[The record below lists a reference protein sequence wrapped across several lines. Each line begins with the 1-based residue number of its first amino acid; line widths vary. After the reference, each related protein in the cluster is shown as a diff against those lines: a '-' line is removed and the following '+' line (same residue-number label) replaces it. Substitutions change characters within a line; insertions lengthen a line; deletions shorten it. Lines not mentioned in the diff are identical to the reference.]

1 MKKIKTF
8 SNFVNEAEEEDDK
21 SALQKE
27 YAKYFMKILKKYDVE
42 TPAELDEDKK
52 KKFFDEIK
60 SGWEKGTGEKE

>member
-1 MKKIKTF
+1 MMKIKTF
-8 SNFVNEAEEEDDK
+8 SNFVNEAEEDDDK

-60 SGWEKGTGEKE
+60 SGWEKGIGEKE

>member
-1 MKKIKTF
+1 MKIKTF
-8 SNFVNEAEEEDDK
+8 SNFVNEAEEDDDK

-27 YAKYFMKILKKYDVE
+27 YAEYFMKILKKYDVE

-60 SGWEKGTGEKE
+60 SGWEKGIGEKE